1 MKHFKSV
8 TKSVPARASFLG
20 WLFDLISWSFLGDAA
35 KDDSTAPGNPYDD
48 IGLGQL

>member
-20 WLFDLISWSFLGDAA
+20 WLFDLIGLSFLGDAA
-35 KDDSTAPGNPYDD
+35 KDDSSAPGNPYNDTD
-48 IGLGQL
+48 LGAF